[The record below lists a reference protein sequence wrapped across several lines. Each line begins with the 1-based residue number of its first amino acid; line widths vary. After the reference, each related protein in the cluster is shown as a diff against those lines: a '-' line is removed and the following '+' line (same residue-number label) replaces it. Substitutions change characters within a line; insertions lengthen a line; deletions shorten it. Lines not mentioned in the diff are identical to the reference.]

1 MPPLQLVRL
10 WDSCRAIIIAGDAE
24 QAVQTPAVACFWMT
38 FGYGRLSGCLCVLCV
53 SALSFSCPW
62 FYFGPSVNTPTYGK
76 FRYRSA

>member
-1 MPPLQLVRL
+1 
-10 WDSCRAIIIAGDAE
+10 
-24 QAVQTPAVACFWMT
+24 VQTPAVACFWMT